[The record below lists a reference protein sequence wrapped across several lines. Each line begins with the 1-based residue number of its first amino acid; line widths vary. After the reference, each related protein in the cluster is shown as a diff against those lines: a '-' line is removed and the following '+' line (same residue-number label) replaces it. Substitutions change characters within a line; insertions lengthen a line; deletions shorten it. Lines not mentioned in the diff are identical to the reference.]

1 MTDDNVKT
9 NVIIETDASPN
20 NGNDLVNFI
29 LDKLNDDQVKV
40 FAQNFYMYLKYDK
53 EKDFVIDFDEVWKWL
68 GYAAKKDC
76 KAVLVKYFYNEKDYS
91 LSAQPREN
99 PNGGRP
105 SEQIMLSVRT
115 FKKLCLKANTM
126 KADEIHDYYI
136 KLEELNMEYITLQY
150 HNQRKQQE
158 EQFEY
163 AKIQYHNQRKQLE
176 EQFEQEK
183 MLIINKAEQEK
194 TIAIAQEKENQI
206 LEKYKDVN
214 CLYFLYNAI
223 LCICKYGYTN
233 DLCGR
238 TRTHKS
244 GDFSDN
250 FYLVYVIVT
259 DYNRELESIVS
270 IKYKHKYTTY
280 NNQTEIINCNDA
292 ELQEVCK
299 IIEKENKRIIAYK
312 NNDNIEIEK
321 LKLNI
326 ELAKTSPE
334 YIRLQI
340 ELAKTQTELAKTSP
354 EYIRLQIELETLV
367 KQEVSCVNNI
377 QQEVIQTIKQEESCV
392 KVVQDDKQ
400 EVIQDSTKNDINQ
413 EARFRDYDKWIDENL
428 KLSNSIH
435 EYIPSVHDIAIA
447 YFGSDYDFKYRTEL
461 KKYIETKFNIKCKD
475 VTRNKNKLL
484 RFKELRFC
492 DKIKQQNINYQDNNV
507 HIIKWIDEN
516 LTFSDERT
524 VDKIS
529 DASPNTR
536 YNFKYNLSAIEI
548 QVAYYGTDAISSQKK
563 QALRIPIEQ
572 KFGIKGIRNRYK
584 GRCPVL
590 FRGLK
595 FIDTT

>member
-1 MTDDNVKT
+1 
-9 NVIIETDASPN
+9 
-20 NGNDLVNFI
+20 
-29 LDKLNDDQVKV
+29 
-40 FAQNFYMYLKYDK
+40 
-53 EKDFVIDFDEVWKWL
+53 
-68 GYAAKKDC
+68 
-76 KAVLVKYFYNEKDYS
+76 
-91 LSAQPREN
+91 
-99 PNGGRP
+99 
-105 SEQIMLSVRT
+105 
-115 FKKLCLKANTM
+115 
-126 KADEIHDYYI
+126 EIHDYYI

-392 KVVQDDKQ
+392 KVVQNDKQ
-400 EVIQDSTKNDINQ
+400 EVIQT
-413 EARFRDYDKWIDENL
+413 
-428 KLSNSIH
+428 
-435 EYIPSVHDIAIA
+435 
-447 YFGSDYDFKYRTEL
+447 
-461 KKYIETKFNIKCKD
+461 IK
-475 VTRNKNKLL
+475 
-484 RFKELRFC
+484 
-492 DKIKQQNINYQDNNV
+492 
-507 HIIKWIDEN
+507 
-516 LTFSDERT
+516 
-524 VDKIS
+524 
-529 DASPNTR
+529 
-536 YNFKYNLSAIEI
+536 
-548 QVAYYGTDAISSQKK
+548 
-563 QALRIPIEQ
+563 
-572 KFGIKGIRNRYK
+572 
-584 GRCPVL
+584 
-590 FRGLK
+590 
-595 FIDTT
+595 